1 MMSLGSDHER
11 GSQRGARQ
19 EIIADIQ
26 ASFGADLSKRCS
38 IAPAQLAE
46 EYLSEER
53 VRQQIRLL
61 ESTVGPLRGKRVLE
75 VGSGYGMFVVV
86 SSRDFGADCLGVE
99 PGSEGHANAAGIS
112 HRVLELHDL
121 EPWRVIVAT
130 GEALPLRSES
140 IDVAYSLNVL
150 EHVHDPQ
157 TMIKEAIRILKPG
170 GYLYF
175 VVPNYGSFWEGHY
188 GLLWVPYISH
198 RLARWY
204 VRLFGKDPTYLASLQ
219 FINYFS
225 LRRCA
230 RGLEKEVEILDC
242 GEDIFRY
249 RMKTLDFGEWA
260 AVGTLKRLVRL
271 VKSLRLNVLIAE
283 ALVRCKAHTPL
294 ILTIRKKG

>member
-1 MMSLGSDHER
+1 MIVVSTGEES
-11 GSQRGARQ
+11 RQ

-26 ASFGADLSKRCS
+26 ASFGADLPKRCS

-99 PGSEGHANAAGIS
+99 PGSEGHANAAGIG

-121 EPWRVIVAT
+121 EPWRVIVGT

-140 IDVAYSLNVL
+140 FDVVYSCNVL
-150 EHVHDPQ
+150 EHVRDPKLV
-157 TMIKEAIRILKPG
+157 IEEAVRLLKPG
-170 GYLYF
+170 GWLF
-175 VVPNYGSFWEGHY
+175 FIVPNYGSFWEGHY
-188 GLLWVPYISH
+188 GLLWVPYLTH
-198 RLARWY
+198 ALARWY
-204 VRLFGKDPTYLASLQ
+204 VRLFGKDPSYLASLQ
-219 FINYFS
+219 LINYFS
-225 LRRCA
+225 LRRCVS
-230 RGLEKEVEILDC
+230 GLETEIEILDW
-242 GEDIFRY
+242 GEDVFRY

-271 VKSLRLNVLIAE
+271 SKSLRLNTLVAEVLT
-283 ALVRCKAHTPL
+283 RCKAHTPL
-294 ILTIRKKG
+294 ILTARKRR